1 MKIARMPRLSL
12 DLTDGSSSEPDLPV
26 HTLTKEKAAGLAP
39 YVGDPFMYVWY
50 VATDGSG
57 RSVGGDAHI
66 QYYSLASAIGAI

>member
-12 DLTDGSSSEPDLPV
+12 DLVGGSASEPDLPM

-50 VATDGSG
+50 VATDELG
-57 RSVGGDAHI
+57 RSVAGDAHI
-66 QYYSLASAIGAI
+66 QYYSPSF